1 MEEKIKDSDID
12 IQLSEKKEVYQVKEK
27 KNMRGKNRK
36 IYRMSDGSERAVF
49 YAASVHELNEE
60 NGSYEEP
67 ENSITEESGGEYAHG
82 ENRLFKVDFNCAKD
96 NGELFEVES
105 RGHKIAV
112 SSVRPKSKK
121 SNDVYGAAGHL
132 LRRINPGKKPQD
144 TVSFEGRH
152 KGETYEYY
160 MENSRLKEN
169 IIITE
174 KSESYRYSFN
184 LKMDNLNYEYVE
196 KDKRIYFKDT
206 ETNELIFTIPAP
218 YMYDAVGAESENV
231 CYEIKTGE
239 NGEIRLSVIADCGWI
254 NSEERVFPVTVDP
267 QIDVNQE
274 ENIVLYPWK
283 DGTVGSSGTCHVG
296 FDGDTVQRTYIVINK
311 PELSGNPRIKKVW
324 MKLYGYTFFTGNTKP
339 LVALYRV
346 TDSLTVGQCTPEN
359 STDMIDYA
367 HIGGDMED
375 GKYVYTFDITSVY
388 DIFEK
393 EDISQITLVLKL
405 IDEDITD
412 LYDSYVYLRRTGH
425 IPELIV
431 DYEKNDVFSGS
442 HDSDIFQI
450 GSIGRENIDLL
461 CGNATLTLN
470 DFVWAGNRMPV
481 TLRHM
486 YNSVYAEYDYT
497 ANSAA
502 DIEEADYSQMKLGKG
517 WKLNIMQSV
526 IESVFQLDG
535 TTYDGYIFLDEY
547 GKKTYLVERSEDRC
561 EGNCENGEYT
571 YEDYNKSGILYEP
584 TCRNLLLGTDVYKFD
599 TSGRLISITDSYG
612 NVMSITYTLGKI
624 TSVTDGAGR
633 EFEFTY
639 SGDYLSMITAPD
651 GSSISYTYLTG
662 LLIRIN
668 YADGNCLR
676 LAYDFDSLIGS
687 LAVADKNGRV
697 VENCTNVYTGKNITE
712 VRSYGSDGNELKLG
726 KVKKY
731 VRSFASNTV
740 TVTERYPAD
749 ADLCET
755 EDIVSTTVYKY
766 DGDGNQISNYKKE
779 SEWSCHNYLSGHDFE
794 NLDAWTAEAV
804 NTVDTIL
811 IQSRETDNA
820 KYGDY
825 VLRMQTLDKNATA
838 NGVYQTVTLPAGTYT
853 ASAYLR
859 LMNISG
865 NPSMYIRVTSSDGT
879 TLAESEHLDKKY
891 SDYIRVSEVFTLTQS
906 TSVTVHI
913 LMDGRGIAYADAVQL
928 EKGGCAGKYNLI
940 ENAGFENG
948 TGGWSKT
955 SAFKT
960 NAGTGTDQSFS
971 CKGKV
976 DTGTSAFIWQY
987 IPAKKSRGTK
997 ESFTLSGWAKG
1008 YGLTNLERSDCYT
1021 PSFRLRAEI
1030 KYNDTEYNETGTET
1044 YTADFSPQT
1053 EEWQFAS
1060 LQFSKEK
1067 YCKIE
1072 YICIYCDYEYNN
1084 GEIYFDEI
1092 KLVRDSIETGLK
1104 ENDFNLGI
1112 NIDDIVPKDTEDS
1125 EESENIIEDF
1135 EEYHDE
1141 FGNTVTKTVF
1151 SEGEFGTLYSS
1162 SVYGNDGND
1171 RIGNRDTRGNT
1182 ISYNVDADTSK
1193 TEKITDRMGNITEYE
1208 YDVSGN
1214 IIKVVKKN
1222 SNNTEL
1228 ANISY
1233 EYNEVKNPTEITR
1246 GDGMK
1251 YAVDYDAFKNL
1262 KSIGI
1267 TGKTEKLITYAY
1279 KSGSGRVKSA
1289 VYANGDVMKLTYN
1302 KLGQVT
1308 FEKWY
1313 SSDNS
1318 IVPTA
1323 SYEYVY
1329 NSEGKLIS
1337 TIDFKALKEYTYTYG
1352 MGNLSKYTQKSF
1364 VLDGN
1369 VIKARTVD
1377 FSIVYE
1383 YEDGK
1388 LVRTNYISSDGSTRT
1403 VSTEYPEK
1411 ENRLIRFEAGGKTV
1425 TSRSKTDGFGRKMFD
1440 ELQLGTGFVSR
1451 QFSYYGGQVTEE
1463 HSENEKLKS
1472 SPTTALVSQIV
1483 YTDGRTISYE
1493 YDAEERI
1500 TKITDTEDGVTEY
1513 TYDALG
1519 QLLTETKNGIAVNTM
1534 TYDEYGNILTK
1545 NDIVYTY
1552 GNGVWRDLLTGY
1564 CGKTISYDAQG
1575 NPLMYLGESLS
1586 WSKGRQLKAFGNNSY
1601 TYNAS
1606 GVRTSKTVGLTK
1618 HSYTLDGTKILKETW
1633 GNNTIIPLYSN
1644 ETDICGI
1651 MYNSEPFY
1659 FIKNLQGDILSVTD
1673 KNGTA
1678 VAGYSY
1684 DAWGVCTIVSDLSN
1698 CNISE
1703 VNPFRYRGYYYDSET
1718 KLYYLQSRY
1727 YDPAIGRFINS
1738 DDSII
1743 ILTEYIKNIF
1753 TYCKNSPLKYIDK
1766 LGKKSKVNGI
1776 MDFSIGINNTYYVKE
1791 KESYYYDSSASPG
1804 FSDYFSHA
1812 FFNYFVTY
1820 DKSVKYIIPNGCA
1833 FYEHYLYG
1841 NGVPLYFD
1849 YLDAYNDDTKIK
1861 KFIHQYLN
1869 QMVTYASIY
1878 CFHPCFNKTLLIT
1891 GDFSVVNTDTID
1903 WKFALNTHHV
1913 CIYAFADMTDFSCA
1927 KFEFYIIAR
1936 DYYQFS
1942 EGQSFALLP
1951 DSINGRF
1958 VEYDWARPFYSK
1970 GAIYGEMS
1978 VDLMTGWHRSLKLYH
1993 RNGDHYVK
2001 YIKYI

>member
-442 HDSDIFQI
+442 HDSDSFQI

-891 SDYIRVSEVFTLTQS
+891 SDYIRVSEVFTLKQS

-928 EKGGCAGKYNLI
+928 EKGGCAGEYSLI
-940 ENAGFENG
+940 ENGGFENAA
-948 TGGWSKT
+948 TGWIRT
-955 SAFKT
+955 SAFRT
-960 NAGTGTDQSFS
+960 NAGTGIEQSFS
-971 CKGKV
+971 LKGEV
-976 DTGTSAFIWQY
+976 DTGTSAYICQY

-1092 KLVRDSIETGLK
+1092 KLVRDSIETGLG
-1104 ENDFNLGI
+1104 EDDFK
-1112 NIDDIVPKDTEDS
+1112 KDTEENTDS
-1125 EESENIIEDF
+1125 ETVEESEENETNAEFF
-1135 EEYHDE
+1135 EEVRDIYGNVITETE
-1141 FGNTVTKTVF
+1141 FR
-1151 SEGEFGTLYSS
+1151 EGEFGTLYSS
-1162 SVYGNDGND
+1162 SVYGNNGND
-1171 RIGNRDTRGNT
+1171 RVGSRDTRGNT
-1182 ISYNVDADTSK
+1182 TNYSVDADTSK

-1214 IIKVVKKN
+1214 IIKAVKKN
-1222 SNNTEL
+1222 SDNAEL
-1228 ANISY
+1228 SNISY
-1233 EYNEVKNPTEITR
+1233 SYNEVNKPTGIMR

-1267 TGKTEKLITYAY
+1267 NGKTEKLITYAY

-1329 NSEGKLIS
+1329 NSDGKLIS
-1337 TIDFKALKEYTYTYG
+1337 TIDFKALKEYTYTYD
-1352 MGNLSKYTQKSF
+1352 MGNLSKYTEKSF

-1369 VIKARTVD
+1369 TIKSRTVD

-1383 YEDGK
+1383 YENEK
-1388 LVRTNYISSDGSTRT
+1388 LVCTNYISSDGSIRT

-1411 ENRLIRFEAGGKTV
+1411 ENRLVRFEAGGKTV

-1440 ELQLGTGFVSR
+1440 ELQLGAGFVSR

-1519 QLLTETKNGIAVNTM
+1519 QLLTETKNGTAVNTM
-1534 TYDEYGNILTK
+1534 TYDDYGNILTK

-1618 HSYTLDGTKILKETW
+1618 HSYILDGTKILKETW

-1651 MYNSEPFY
+1651 IYNGESFY

-1698 CNISE
+1698 CNIAE

-1727 YDPAIGRFINS
+1727 YDPAVGRFINA
-1738 DDSII
+1738 DAIEII
-1743 ILTEYIKNIF
+1743 DFAKDNPILTNLY
-1753 TYCKNSPLKYIDK
+1753 TYCGNSVVDSSDVYGFFSLDDVWNILLDLLEKAKNSIFEYLRSLFYIENGVVNISVGLMSFAIDTGIACIIGWFLSNATKMVLEFLKQCFRSYDMAYNIISGLLHFVSEGAGK
-1766 LGKKSKVNGI
+1766 WILRLLISSILVALGKKPQVVDTLVSDYIQNLIASKNNVLSKCLSLSSACS
-1776 MDFSIGINNTYYVKE
+1776 SIGGIL
-1791 KESYYYDSSASPG
+1791 
-1804 FSDYFSHA
+1804 A
-1812 FFNYFVTY
+1812 FILDLCDGTW
-1820 DKSVKYIIPNGCA
+1820 D
-1833 FYEHYLYG
+1833 
-1841 NGVPLYFD
+1841 D
-1849 YLDAYNDDTKIK
+1849 YLRIT
-1861 KFIHQYLN
+1861 
-1869 QMVTYASIY
+1869 VSRRVYA
-1878 CFHPCFNKTLLIT
+1878 C
-1891 GDFSVVNTDTID
+1891 
-1903 WKFALNTHHV
+1903 
-1913 CIYAFADMTDFSCA
+1913 
-1927 KFEFYIIAR
+1927 
-1936 DYYQFS
+1936 
-1942 EGQSFALLP
+1942 
-1951 DSINGRF
+1951 
-1958 VEYDWARPFYSK
+1958 
-1970 GAIYGEMS
+1970 
-1978 VDLMTGWHRSLKLYH
+1978 
-1993 RNGDHYVK
+1993 
-2001 YIKYI
+2001 